1 MIKLAGPMAVSPME
15 AARYTISGVPNFP
28 ERKDHL
34 TELGY
39 GVLDK
44 VGNEIITDEDIGAKA
59 QKNRLKEYI
68 ALTKLDKE
76 LVENYEP
83 LNFNKGGV
91 VHAKDGYMGYHFPVP
106 SDMNMPSDER
116 KMEAKIIGDKIK
128 ERRKNIYNYL
138 TDINPLGHNAFER
151 LQDEVME
158 NKYPAGKIPVPAD
171 MNMPSDERKMQAKIV
186 ADKRKEK
193 RKNMYEY
200 LTNIIIDR
208 NPFGSAARERLQD
221 DAMEGKYLDEN
232 TGVYIPYYDVPSPS
246 YYNVG
251 GYAEEQNPIVSLAGE
266 YAETTPM
273 PAPDYKNI
281 DAPQTQGGGGSST
294 GNMAKNM
301 AMKMGMKMA
310 ANAILP
316 GSGMIFNRGGHVPQ
330 YANEGVMRAGYE
342 DGPAFL
348 RPFAKKLDN
357 FFNYNR
363 YPNEDDGLYN
373 YYSELGDQLQ
383 DKPPVSFWLSPLL
396 NKLGVGAQDSSGFDY
411 GQMPIDDSP
420 YEKYHAPIGN
430 HDYPMYIAPPD
441 GSGYEG
447 DINAPPPKHFW
458 GLPPEPIEENLE
470 ELKRQEAID
479 NENKFKGLI
488 EKGYIDGAGYANRGG
503 HVGPPMT
510 KEYIRKLMS

>member
-106 SDMNMPSDER
+106 S
-116 KMEAKIIGDKIK
+116 
-128 ERRKNIYNYL
+128 
-138 TDINPLGHNAFER
+138 
-151 LQDEVME
+151 
-158 NKYPAGKIPVPAD
+158 D

-316 GSGMIFNRGGHVPQ
+316 GSGMFLNKGGHVPQ